1 MEVTQDMRQKAID
14 YKKNIAGKFML
25 VEGAKIKARISGEQF
40 CVTRKI
46 DGHLQCVFYRD
57 GAAVMLNS
65 QGKKRAGELKCLDI
79 FAAFMGKKG
88 VKSAIIAAELYVPHE
103 IVRTYAPY
111 DHWVQEHIT
120 EEDRPMVHAFFG
132 DRDELFADHYIA
144 HFLHHYPQE
153 QCHRIPSGHH
163 LSEEGAREI
172 VGWIDKNPQFINA
185 QNYL

>member
-1 MEVTQDMRQKAID
+1 MKKILYIYGYGGSAQGSTSTMLRRLVPEGYMVESFAYTQADFA
-14 YKKNIAGKFML
+14 
-25 VEGAKIKARISGEQF
+25 KARQEILDYIREHGIDLVVGSSLGGFIALTLSGIPRIVVNPCWYPGKELPL
-40 CVTRKI
+40 I
-46 DGHLQCVFYRD
+46 D
-57 GAAVMLNS
+57 
-65 QGKKRAGELKCLDI
+65 
-79 FAAFMGKKG
+79 
-88 VKSAIIAAELYVPHE
+88 VPHE

-132 DRDELFADHYIA
+132 DRDELFADRYIA
-144 HFLHHYPQE
+144 HFLHHYLQE
-153 QCHRIPSGHH
+153 QCHRIPSGHN